1 MMKPSKDKELEW
13 KPKKSKS
20 PDVGSYEAAKAFYC

>member
-1 MMKPSKDKELEW
+1 MMKPIKDQEVEW

-20 PDVGSYEAAKAFYC
+20 PDVGTYEPAKAFYY